1 LKKTQKKEEDN
12 LGKKR
17 KKHVKPKK
25 KEKKKQKKT
34 YGESYSTFLMRFKI
48 LVNTHNLP
56 KNSFIIYISF
66 IIQKKS
72 KLKKNQDTRI

>member
-25 KEKKKQKKT
+25 KGKKNKT
-34 YGESYSTFLMRFKI
+34 NEESTYFPMHFKV

>member
-1 LKKTQKKEEDN
+1 M
-12 LGKKR
+12 R
-17 KKHVKPKK
+17 KVH
-25 KEKKKQKKT
+25 
-34 YGESYSTFLMRFKI
+34 TFPMRFKV

-72 KLKKNQDTRI
+72 KLKKKSRYEDIIP